1 MIRLLSML
9 LLLSFLT
16 APAGAVGRKK
26 EKKVK
31 EKVKVGTL
39 QGNQAPEIEGVNVAG
54 KPMKL
59 SDFRGKVTVLTFWG
73 TWCGPCMAMLPHER
87 ELVEKHA
94 KDDFAF
100 VSVNTDPL
108 PTIKRMIKKREVTWE
123 NWCDGSPDGPICRA
137 YRVSS
142 FPTIFVLDR
151 AGIIRYIDVRG
162 EELEAAIETLLA
174 KSGN

>member
-1 MIRLLSML
+1 MIRFLSML
-9 LLLSFLT
+9 LALSLLT
-16 APAGAVGRKK
+16 APAEAVSKR
-26 EKKVK
+26 EKKTK
-31 EKVKVGTL
+31 PKVKVGTL
-39 QGNQAPEIEGVNVAG
+39 AGNQAPEIEGVNVAG

-87 ELVEKHA
+87 ELVEKHT
-94 KDDFAF
+94 KDAFAF

-108 PTIKRMIKKREVTWE
+108 PTIKRMIKKREVTWD
-123 NWCDGSPDGPICRA
+123 NWCDGSPDGPICQA

-151 AGIIRYIDVRG
+151 AGIIRYVDVRG
-162 EELEAAIETLLA
+162 EELEQAIDTLLA
-174 KSGN
+174 KN